1 MKIHIPAFNPMAKCN
16 EHLAHGPI
24 DIDLGTV
31 DQIRAHLSDEE
42 LCCQLAEEAAE
53 LCQAAHK
60 FRRVKSGV
68 NPTPVT
74 EYDAWY
80 NLLEEAAD
88 VLLCLQVLHI
98 DVRASGIAET
108 QKLKAMRWLR
118 RLEGDD
124 DRC

>member
-1 MKIHIPAFNPMAKCN
+1 M
-16 EHLAHGPI
+16 HLRPE
-24 DIDLGTV
+24 TV

-88 VLLCLQVLHI
+88 VLLCLQALHI
-98 DVRASGIAET
+98 DVRTSGIAET
-108 QKLKAMRWLR
+108 QKLKAMSWLR

-124 DRC
+124 DPC